1 MEPGDC
7 DELCSLVLPLLHPFT
22 IMDAHAQNGVE
33 KDTEAGGSD

>member
-7 DELCSLVLPLLHPFT
+7 VELCSLVLPLLRPFT
-22 IMDAHAQNGVE
+22 IMDAQNGVE

>member
-7 DELCSLVLPLLHPFT
+7 DELCSLVLPLLHLFI
-22 IMDAHAQNGVE
+22 IMDAQNGVE